1 MNDKYEIVRKE
12 YIDDIHSDATLLR
25 HKKSGA
31 RIVLLENGDE
41 NKVFNIAFRT
51 PPANSTGVAH
61 IIEHTVLC
69 GSRKF
74 PLKDPFIELA
84 KGSLNT
90 FLNAMTYPDKTMYP
104 IASCNDTDFMN
115 LMDVYLDA
123 VFYPNIYREEKIFRQ
138 EGWHYELEDRDGELT
153 YNGVVYNEMKGAFST
168 ATDVLDRKI
177 FDSLFPDTPYGVE
190 SGGDPEFIPELT
202 YEEFL
207 DFHRK
212 YYHPSNSYITLYGD
226 MDMDEKLE
234 WLDRE
239 YLSAFDR
246 ISVDSEIAMQ
256 EPFEEPVEL
265 IVPYPIL
272 DSENETENTY
282 LSESFVIGDYRDPV
296 TNIGFSILK
305 YALLDAPGAPVKQAL
320 LDAHIGK
327 DIISSYSDGI
337 IQPFLTIT
345 AKNAEEADRDRF
357 LEIIRESLTSLAE
370 NGIEKK
376 TLLSGI
382 NYFEFRF
389 READY
394 GSYPKGL
401 LYSIDL
407 FDSWL
412 YDEEDPFEYLRE
424 IRVFEELK
432 KKAEEGFFEELIRKY
447 LLDNTHSAIVT
458 LKPQKG
464 LTAEKDAA
472 VAAKLAE
479 YKATLSDEEVE
490 ALVKATA
497 ELKAYQQEEDTPE
510 AIASLPMLRRSDID
524 RKSPVKLSTEVQ
536 DVDGTTFLKHR
547 YDTNGI
553 AYLTL
558 LFDTKDVP
566 DDMIPYLG
574 ELNHALGLMSTE
586 NYTYGE
592 LFHEINSR
600 TGGIGSGLRITPL
613 ADGENMVDDKYRM
626 VSVTAKYLYPEQ
638 DFVFDI
644 IREMLTT
651 TDFTDEKRL
660 KELIDS
666 RTSALRNGLQAA
678 GHVAAVDRA
687 LSYHTPSNAWMDRV
701 GGVSHYRLLEDI
713 AHDFEGKK
721 DELVSKLQELAHMV
735 FRPENL
741 TVSINAEE
749 KGFEGAE
756 EQIVRLREGLFKD
769 DVRRGSF
776 EWNAE
781 RRNEGFVT
789 SGQVQFVAL
798 AGNFMDGGY
807 KYTGAYKILKV
818 LLNYEY
824 MWMQVRVLGGAYG
837 CMSNFRR
844 TGASYFVSYRDPHMK
859 RTLDVF
865 KGIPEYL
872 ENFDADEKTMTK
884 FVIGTISEMDTPLT
898 ASGKGALSLTC
909 WLTGIT
915 DEDLQREREQ
925 VLEAQPEDI
934 RALAGPV
941 RTIVEGDN
949 ICVIGSETVMERD
962 AEICFSVEP
971 LVPVY

>member
-1 MNDKYEIVRKE
+1 MNDRYEIVRKE

-472 VAAKLAE
+472 IAAKLAE

-536 DVDGTTFLKHR
+536 DVEGTTFLKHR

-915 DEDLQREREQ
+915 DEDLQKEREQ

>member
-12 YIDDIHSDATLLR
+12 YIDDIHSEATLLR

-256 EPFEEPVEL
+256 EPFQKPVEL

-296 TNIGFSILK
+296 TNIGFSVLK

-327 DIISSYSDGI
+327 DIISTYSDGI

-357 LEIIRESLTSLAE
+357 LEIIRESLNSLAE

-490 ALVKATA
+490 ALVKATG

-524 RKSPVKLSTEVQ
+524 RKSPVKLSTEVR
-536 DVDGTTFLKHR
+536 DVDGTTFLMHH

-626 VSVTAKYLYPEQ
+626 VSVTAKYLYQEQ

-651 TDFTDEKRL
+651 TDYTDEKRL

-713 AHDFEGKK
+713 GHDFEGKK
-721 DELVSKLQELAHMV
+721 DELISKLQELARMV

-776 EWNAE
+776 EWKAE
-781 RRNEGFVT
+781 RKNEGFVT

-859 RTLDVF
+859 RTFDVF

>member
-207 DFHRK
+207 NFHRK

-638 DFVFDI
+638 NFVFDI